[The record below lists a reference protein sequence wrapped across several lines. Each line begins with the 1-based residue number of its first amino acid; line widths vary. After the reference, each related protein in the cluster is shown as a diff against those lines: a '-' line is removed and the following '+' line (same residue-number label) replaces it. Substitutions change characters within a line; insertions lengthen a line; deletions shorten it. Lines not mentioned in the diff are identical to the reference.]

1 MECSNAATLIKYLYI
16 YNPNIWII
24 IKTVASTELY
34 YQTVASTELYY
45 QMAASTEL
53 YYQMAASTELYYQM
67 ATSTEPI
74 TKWRGAGG
82 TSSLKIFNCGGRY
95 TLCSCG

>member
-53 YYQMAASTELYYQM
+53 YYQMATSTEPYYQM
-67 ATSTEPI
+67 AR
-74 TKWRGAGG
+74 RGRDVVAQNFCLRRALYIMQLRL
-82 TSSLKIFNCGGRY
+82 SY
-95 TLCSCG
+95 H